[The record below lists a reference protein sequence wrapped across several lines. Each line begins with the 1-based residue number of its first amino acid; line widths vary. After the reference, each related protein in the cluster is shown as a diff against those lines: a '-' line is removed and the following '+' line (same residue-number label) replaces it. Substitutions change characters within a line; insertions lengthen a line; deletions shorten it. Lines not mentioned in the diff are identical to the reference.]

1 LNVTGATATF
11 IPDSVLSNETTY
23 DVTVTTAITDLADN
37 ALSLQR
43 VTDFTTEP
51 APRLP
56 PLTR

>member
-1 LNVTGATATF
+1 M
-11 IPDSVLSNETTY
+11 LSNETTY